1 MTKGALP
8 VSGKKHAFSLR
19 RLKAEYPLYLMLL
32 LPIAVVVIYNYI
44 PMFGVLIS
52 FMKYLP
58 AKGIFRSKWVGLNN
72 FRVLFTMPT
81 FSQALGNTLIIS
93 VFKIVLNILVP
104 VTITLLLNDLTS
116 TKVKKTV
123 QTIIYMPHF
132 ISWVMLS
139 SIFIKLLSGNGVVN
153 KFLGLFG
160 VRPIIFM
167 GDNKWFRF
175 TLIFTYIWKEFGYG
189 TIVYL
194 AAVAG
199 INADLYEA
207 AEVDGAGHWQ
217 QMLHVTLPGIAPTI
231 VMMTALSLGSVL
243 NAGFDQVFNMYSP
256 LVYETGDILDTLVY
270 RMGFDNGNF
279 GLSTAAGMFK
289 SVISSVL
296 LILSYRIAYKTT
308 GYRIF

>member
-8 VSGKKHAFSLR
+8 ASKKHTFSRR

-32 LPIAVVVIYNYI
+32 LPIAVVIIYNYI

-217 QMLHVTLPGIAPTI
+217 QMLHVTLPGIAPTV

-296 LILSYRIAYKTT
+296 LIMSYRIAYKTT

>member
-8 VSGKKHAFSLR
+8 ASKKHAFSRR

-32 LPIAVVVIYNYI
+32 LPIAVIIIYNYI

-217 QMLHVTLPGIAPTI
+217 QMLHVTLPGIAPTV

-296 LILSYRIAYKTT
+296 LIMSYRIAYKTT

>member
-1 MTKGALP
+1 MVAP
-8 VSGKKHAFSLR
+8 VYKKNKAFSIK
-19 RLKAEYPLYLMLL
+19 RLKTEYPLYLMLL
-32 LPIAVVVIYNYI
+32 LPLALIIIYNYI
-44 PMFGVLIS
+44 PMGGVSIA

-58 AKGIFRSKWVGLNN
+58 AKGFFGSKWVGLKN
-72 FRVLFTMPT
+72 FETLFTMPA
-81 FSQALGNTLIIS
+81 FGRALGNTVIIA
-93 VFKIVLNILVP
+93 VFKIVLNIIVP
-104 VTITLLLNDLTS
+104 VAITLMLNDLGS
-116 TKVKKTV
+116 QKFKKGI

-132 ISWVMLS
+132 ISWVMLTG
-139 SIFIKLLSGNGVVN
+139 IFTKLLSGTGIVN
-153 KFLGLFG
+153 QMLGLLG
-160 VRPIIFM
+160 MDPVIFL

-231 VMMTALSLGSVL
+231 VMMSALSLGNVL

-256 LVYETGDILDTLVY
+256 LVYETGDIIDTMVY
-270 RMGFDNGNF
+270 RMGFENGNF
-279 GLSTAAGMFK
+279 GLSMAAGLFK
-289 SVISSVL
+289 SVISAAL
-296 LILSYRIAYKTT
+296 LILSYRIADKTVGYKL
-308 GYRIF
+308 F

>member
-1 MTKGALP
+1 M
-8 VSGKKHAFSLR
+8 
-19 RLKAEYPLYLMLL
+19 
-32 LPIAVVVIYNYI
+32 
-44 PMFGVLIS
+44 
-52 FMKYLP
+52 
-58 AKGIFRSKWVGLNN
+58 
-72 FRVLFTMPT
+72 
-81 FSQALGNTLIIS
+81 
-93 VFKIVLNILVP
+93 NILVP

-116 TKVKKTV
+116 MKVKKTV

-217 QMLHVTLPGIAPTI
+217 QMLHVTLPGIAPTV

-296 LILSYRIAYKTT
+296 LIMSYRIAYKTT

>member
-8 VSGKKHAFSLR
+8 ASKKHAFSRR

-217 QMLHVTLPGIAPTI
+217 QMLHVTLPGIAPTV

-296 LILSYRIAYKTT
+296 LIMSYRIAYKTT

>member
-8 VSGKKHAFSLR
+8 ASKKHAFSRR

-32 LPIAVVVIYNYI
+32 LPIAVVIIYNYI

-217 QMLHVTLPGIAPTI
+217 QMLHVTLPGIAPTV

-296 LILSYRIAYKTT
+296 LIMSYRIAYKTT

>member
-8 VSGKKHAFSLR
+8 ASQKHAFSRR

-32 LPIAVVVIYNYI
+32 LPIAVVIIYNYI

-217 QMLHVTLPGIAPTI
+217 QMLHVTLPGIAPTV

-296 LILSYRIAYKTT
+296 LIMSYRIAYKTT